1 MIKEVSEA
9 EERSHS
15 GDESHRAGGSTEDL
29 DGVITF
35 TARKQNSKSL
45 RLSVVEACVVFS

>member
-15 GDESHRAGGSTEDL
+15 GDESQRAAGSTEDL

-35 TARKQNSKSL
+35 TARKQTSKSIE
-45 RLSVVEACVVFS
+45 LSLIEA